1 MPIIVPR
8 AEGSVEQRQ
17 QQRYINRSAQLA
29 VKYLQRLD
37 SLPGAPEEFNYF
49 KDVLRTVYVDNETV
63 APEENQKLV
72 GTYCVMMPEE
82 LVYAAG
88 ARPIKLCSGN
98 YTGYH
103 FGDDITPR
111 DACPLVKA
119 VVGNMMMGGSNLYEA
134 CEMFIVP
141 ITCDPKKKMAGML
154 KEYKPVSELHVPVNK
169 LDDDAMDYFIRDL
182 YRMKHKLEA
191 LTGNKITRK
200 RLTKAVSDMAAV
212 QGEIYRFIQLK
223 GNKDLLLRGS
233 HAMAVMNSYAYDDA
247 GRWAKNL
254 KKLNDVLE
262 ERLHTQHFLT
272 KKRLPR
278 IMVTGSPMTFPNLKV
293 PLLIE
298 EMGGIVVADETC
310 LGDRFNYDP
319 VAACDA
325 SMDGMMRALATRCI
339 APCSCPTFSANDQ
352 RIKRVKHMIETH
364 QVEGIIYHVLRGCI
378 VYDYE
383 YQILEREMGP
393 LGIPIIRVET
403 DYNEEDIEQ
412 LRIRMEAFIE
422 MIKFGKRR
430 KLK

>member
-1 MPIIVPR
+1 MAIIAQMP
-8 AEGSVEQRQ
+8 EGSLEQRQ
-17 QQRYINRSAQLA
+17 QQRYISRSAQLA
-29 VKYLQRLD
+29 AKYLQKLD
-37 SLPGAPEEFNYF
+37 ALPGMPENFTYF
-49 KDVLRTVYVDNETV
+49 KDILRTVFVQNETV
-63 APEENQKLV
+63 NPEKDKKLV
-72 GTYCVMMPEE
+72 GTYCVMVPEE

-88 ARPIKLCSGN
+88 GRPVKLCSGN

-119 VVGNMMMGGSNLYEA
+119 VIGNAMMGGSNLYEA
-134 CEMFIVP
+134 CELFVVP

-154 KEYKPVSELHVPVNK
+154 KEYKPVRELHVPVNK
-169 LDDDAMDYFIRDL
+169 LDDDAMDYYLKDL
-182 YRMKHKLEA
+182 YHLKRELET
-191 LTGNKITRK
+191 LTGNKITR
-200 RLTKAVSDMAAV
+200 RSLARQVAEMAGV
-212 QGEIYRFIQLK
+212 QKEIYRFIHLK
-223 GNKDLLLRGS
+223 GYKDLLIRGS

-247 GRWAKNL
+247 KRWAEHL
-254 KKLNDVLE
+254 HLLNDELE
-262 ERLHTQHFLT
+262 IRRDNGTYLT
-272 KKRLPR
+272 RKRLPR

-319 VAACDA
+319 MAACDG
-325 SMDGMMRALATRCI
+325 SLDGMMRALANRYI

-364 QVEGIIYHVLRGCI
+364 QVEGVIYHVLRGCL

-383 YQILEREMGP
+383 YQMMEAEMGK

-422 MIKFGKRR
+422 MIKFGER
-430 KLK
+430 KVLK